1 VLRRKTKS
9 AAAAGAAIFKVA
21 TRTDTP
27 AQLARLISFCEAAPA
42 TPPIAAMGMG
52 RLGLASR
59 SRLAQLGSALIY
71 VSVGASTVAGQPS
84 LGRLRG
90 PGNAYTI

>member
-1 VLRRKTKS
+1 
-9 AAAAGAAIFKVA
+9 
-21 TRTDTP
+21 
-27 AQLARLISFCEAAPA
+27 
-42 TPPIAAMGMG
+42 MGMG

-59 SRLAQLGSALIY
+59 SRLARLGSALIY